1 MFGDNDAIKHFSLSM
16 KKCSYLVLAPYFK
29 DKLLLAIKV
38 SLVYSVLF
46 DYTVNLALREEQMK
60 IYIGFWD
67 SENSLSLNSSSQD
80 NLYQ

>member
-16 KKCSYLVLAPYFK
+16 KKCSYLALAPYFK

-38 SLVYSVLF
+38 SPVYSVLF
-46 DYTVNLALREEQMK
+46 DYTMNLVLREEQMK

-67 SENSLSLNSSSQD
+67 SENSLSLNSLSQD